1 MAQFIDKIVENA
13 PIIVLAVFVA
23 IVVVTVYLNAKH

>member
-1 MAQFIDKIVENA
+1 MAQLIDTIAVNA
-13 PIIVLAVFVA
+13 PIIVLGVFMV

>member
-1 MAQFIDKIVENA
+1 MAQFIDTIAANA
-13 PIIVLAVFVA
+13 PIIVLGVFMV

>member
-1 MAQFIDKIVENA
+1 MAQFIDTISANA
-13 PIIVLAVFVA
+13 PVVVLAVFAA

>member
-1 MAQFIDKIVENA
+1 MAQLIDAVNA
-13 PIIVLAVFVA
+13 PIIVLGVFMV